1 MSKDCCE
8 LIAFGN
14 TTFRLSDT
22 PVEWDYGRNGGCRH
36 CWHRTF
42 VRLRELLATH
52 QDIARK
58 VKEHDRQI
66 ATLLRAVEK
75 LLALREPKTN
85 PIGYIHPKE

>member
-1 MSKDCCE
+1 M
-8 LIAFGN
+8 IAFGN
-14 TTFRLSDT
+14 TTFRLSET

-66 ATLLRAVEK
+66 ATLFRAVEK
-75 LLALREPKTN
+75 LLALPEPKTN